1 MRKRWVLFVF
11 LATTLALAAFTGPA
25 AAGGKPYF
33 TYLDGYSVVPS
44 GSGDLS
50 SNGTVTININS
61 GKGRLCYD
69 FRLFL
74 FFGDF
79 PPTGAGINQ
88 APPGKNG
95 PEVIDIP
102 APVPPPD
109 STHAT
114 GCVNADRS
122 VLRDL
127 SRNPADYYAIVYTDQ
142 FPGGALRG
150 QFSK

>member
-1 MRKRWVLFVF
+1 MLAGIVPVGSFNGMLFSERSESDEKEMGVICF
-11 LATTLALAAFTGPA
+11 FGHNTG
-25 AAGGKPYF
+25 
-33 TYLDGYSVVPS
+33 S
-44 GSGDLS
+44 GSFY
-50 SNGTVTININS
+50 
-61 GKGRLCYD
+61 R
-69 FRLFL
+69 
-74 FFGDF
+74 
-79 PPTGAGINQ
+79 AG
-88 APPGKNG
+88 NG